1 MTGLFHRLLMGY
13 VFHPDGQLDTVT
25 WSSFELAELGE
36 DGVPPKEFKAK
47 FTAGTKKGRHLLF
60 LSKRREILRSM
71 SNKSREGVETLVSL
85 CHPSLIFKHNL
96 YYL

>member
-25 WSSFELAELGE
+25 WSSFELPELGE

-47 FTAGTKKGRHLLF
+47 FTAGTKKRQTF
-60 LSKRREILRSM
+60 VILVQKERDL
-71 SNKSREGVETLVSL
+71 KIYV
-85 CHPSLIFKHNL
+85 KQK
-96 YYL
+96 